1 MMDFLSIGLR
11 IVQFTAP
18 TAFAAIGETIGQ
30 RTGVLNI
37 GLEGTML
44 VSAFTAVVVS
54 GSTGSVWAGLI
65 VAVLVGLLLTL
76 TQAYFT
82 VVLASDQVVAG
93 TAVNL
98 FGLGL
103 TSTLFDLGT
112 NRGQNLSNVAGFP
125 KLFELV
131 DPVLISLPVLG
142 CLAYRLLFRTE
153 IGLAMRAAGEY
164 PPAVESAGFS
174 VVRLRLIGQTI
185 CGGFAGLAGAYL
197 TLGIS
202 HSFVQN
208 MTTGRGFIAIA
219 LVTFGRWKPGWVLA
233 ASMLIG
239 FLEWLQFA
247 VQGKSMIPT
256 QFFLALPYLVALV
269 VLVVVGKGTQQPQN
283 LGVPFRR
290 SE

>member
-1 MMDFLSIGLR
+1 MDFIAIVLR
-11 IVQFTAP
+11 IMQFTAP

-44 VSAFTAVVVS
+44 VSAYAAVVVS
-54 GSTGSVWAGLI
+54 GASGSAW
-65 VAVLVGLLLTL
+65 VGLGAALVVGVLLTL
-76 TQAYFT
+76 IQAYFT

-103 TSTLFDLGT
+103 TSTLFELGT
-112 NRGQNLSNVAGFP
+112 NRGQNLTSVAGFP
-125 KLFELV
+125 LWFGVV
-131 DPVLISLPVLG
+131 DPVLISLPIFG
-142 CLAYRLLFRTE
+142 FFAYWLMFRTQ

-174 VVRLRLIGQTI
+174 VVRLRMIGQVI
-185 CGGFAGLAGAYL
+185 CGGFAGLAGSYL

-208 MTTGRGFIAIA
+208 MTSGRGFIAIA
-219 LVTFGRWKPGWVLA
+219 LVTFGRWKPGWVLG

-239 FLEWLQFA
+239 FLDWLQFA
-247 VQGKSMIPT
+247 VQGKSAIPT
-256 QFFLALPYLVALV
+256 QFFLALPYLVALT

-290 SE
+290 SK